1 MVIWSLNR
9 RRKYLHCWVCWSL
22 SIKWLPRGGPTR
34 RVLLLS
40 GVNFLCGI
48 FGVNFF
54 LSAPLIYVFALLT
67 PVISSRCNYVNTHIY
82 SIDSC
87 DVIKMQLCLY
97 TYFLNWLLWC
107 HQDAIM
113 LIYIFTQLTHVMSS
127 RCNYGNIHISSIDSC
142 DVIKMQLC

>member
-67 PVISSRCNYVNTHIY
+67 PVMSSRCNYVNIHIFTQLTPVMSSRCNYIYIHIFALLTPVMSSRCNYVNIHIY
-82 SIDSC
+82 SIDSR
-87 DVIKMQLCLY
+87 DVIKMQLC
-97 TYFLNWLLWC
+97 
-107 HQDAIM
+107 
-113 LIYIFTQLTHVMSS
+113 
-127 RCNYGNIHISSIDSC
+127 
-142 DVIKMQLC
+142 

>member
-1 MVIWSLNR
+1 MVIWSLDR

-34 RVLLLS
+34 RSLLLLS

-67 PVISSRCNYVNTHIY
+67 PVMSSRCNYVHIHIFTQLTPVMSSRCNYIYIHIY
-82 SIDSC
+82 SIDSR

-97 TYFLNWLLWC
+97 TYLLNWLLWC
-107 HQDAIM
+107 WS
-113 LIYIFTQLTHVMSS
+113 Y
-127 RCNYGNIHISSIDSC
+127 
-142 DVIKMQLC
+142 LCLDPQ